1 MVPKSPI
8 FMFERQEPQRNLYGN
23 YQQRPGMIL
32 HRGPLLKFICQMVCM
47 SEYNLQDQLPC
58 EGVHPLPDYLL
69 LSQGVRLALNSS
81 NKQVQDK
88 TPGQ

>member
-1 MVPKSPI
+1 
-8 FMFERQEPQRNLYGN
+8 
-23 YQQRPGMIL
+23 
-32 HRGPLLKFICQMVCM
+32 M
-47 SEYNLQDQLPC
+47 SEDNLQDQLPC